1 MPNAITRNNKEARR
15 ARIAA
20 AKKERNA
27 AGKNMFNSEVK
38 VKVPGLMNAPSS
50 TNAEYG
56 TAELRPP
63 NTYTGKPFTGKLNQ
77 ISRVTLFPAS
87 SGLVTREDA
96 ELNKGTRTANKWG
109 ETGNG
114 YLRPRKPN
122 NASRIRSHRRNI
134 IAATRNI
141 KGVKE
146 LKERAKALRNF
157 GDNSEGAK
165 RLNEEAD
172 RLRKETPYIVAEP
185 TEVSL
190 KNAEN
195 AQLFAEGIHAKQR
208 KPESQSIFASCLG
221 GKCKT
226 AVNGTRLGGRRRRR
240 STRRSTRRRKN

>member
-1 MPNAITRNNKEARR
+1 MSNAITRNNKEARR

-38 VKVPGLMNAPSS
+38 VKIPGLMNAPSS
-50 TNAEYG
+50 TNAEYE
-56 TAELRPP
+56 TTVLRPS
-63 NTYTGKPFTGKLNQ
+63 NTFTGKPFNRKLNQ
-77 ISRVTLFPAS
+77 ISRVALSPAS
-87 SGLVTREDA
+87 SSIVTREDA

-122 NASRIRSHRRNI
+122 SAERIRNHRTNT

-146 LKERAKALRNF
+146 LKQRARALRNF
-157 GDNSEGAK
+157 ADNSEGAK

-190 KNAEN
+190 NNAKN

-208 KPESQSIFASCLG
+208 KPESQSMFASCLG
-221 GKCKT
+221 GKCNR
-226 AVNGTRLGGRRRRR
+226 AVNGTRLGGRRKRRC
-240 STRRSTRRRKN
+240 TRRSTRRRKN